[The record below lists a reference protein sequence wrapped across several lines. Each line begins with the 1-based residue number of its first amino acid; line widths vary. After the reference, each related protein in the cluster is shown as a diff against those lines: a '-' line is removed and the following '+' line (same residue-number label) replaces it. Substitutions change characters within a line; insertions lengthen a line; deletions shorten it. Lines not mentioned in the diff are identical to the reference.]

1 MLFNL
6 VSRLTNINLIGEY
19 TMSKKTNN
27 VLVNEVNLK
36 AFGKVVNAIAT
47 KENGLQSANARFV
60 KFATDTFKGQKNIF
74 LNFTNPNTKKSNLN
88 KEEYV
93 KVLNMIAQSIF
104 NKEDYKLYNCA
115 DITTTY
121 GFKKKTA
128 SYKGKAT
135 KKRKLQAQPASRANK
150 LATYLEKMLTP
161 KAKGGGSRQGSKFD
175 QIDKLFATLVTKLN
189 ANADKLTFIK
199 DKDLEVMKGFI
210 TNARGCISK

>member
-1 MLFNL
+1 
-6 VSRLTNINLIGEY
+6 
-19 TMSKKTNN
+19 MSKKINN
-27 VLVNEVNLK
+27 VLVNETNLK

-60 KFATDTFKGQKNIF
+60 KFATDTFKDQKNIF
-74 LNFTNPNTKKSNLN
+74 LNFTNPNTKKSNLT

-104 NKEDYKLYNCA
+104 NKEDYKLYTCA

-121 GFKKKTA
+121 GFKKKTV

-150 LATYLEKMLTP
+150 LATYLEKMLAP
-161 KAKGGGSRQGSKFD
+161 KVKGASRQGSKFD

-210 TNARGCISK
+210 TNARSCISK

>member
-1 MLFNL
+1 
-6 VSRLTNINLIGEY
+6 
-19 TMSKKTNN
+19 MSKKTNN
-27 VLVNEVNLK
+27 VLVNEVNLNSLYTNVK
-36 AFGKVVNAIAT
+36 AIFS
-47 KENGLQSANARFV
+47 KESGLQSANARFV
-60 KFATDTFKGQKNIF
+60 KWASELYKGQKNIH
-74 LNFTNPNTKKSNLN
+74 LNFTNPNTKKSNLT

-104 NKEDYKLYNCA
+104 NKEDYKLYTCA

-161 KAKGGGSRQGSKFD
+161 KAKGASRQGSKFD

-210 TNARGCISK
+210 TNARSCISK

>member
-1 MLFNL
+1 
-6 VSRLTNINLIGEY
+6 
-19 TMSKKTNN
+19 MSKKTNN
-27 VLVNEVNLK
+27 LLVNDVNLK
-36 AFGKVVNAIAT
+36 AFGKVVWSIAT

-60 KFATDTFKGQKNIF
+60 KFATDTFKDQKNIF
-74 LNFTNPNTKKSNLN
+74 LNFTNPNTKKSNLT

-104 NKEDYKLYNCA
+104 NKEDYKLYSCA

-161 KAKGGGSRQGSKFD
+161 KVKGGGSRQGSKFD

>member
-1 MLFNL
+1 
-6 VSRLTNINLIGEY
+6 
-19 TMSKKTNN
+19 MSKKTNN

-60 KFATDTFKGQKNIF
+60 KFATDTFKDQKNIF
-74 LNFTNPNTKKSNLN
+74 LNFTNPNTKKSNLT
-88 KEEYV
+88 KDEYI

-104 NKEDYKLYNCA
+104 NKEDYKLYTCA

-121 GFKKKTA
+121 GFKKKTV

-150 LATYLEKMLTP
+150 LATYLEKMLAP
-161 KAKGGGSRQGSKFD
+161 KVKGASRQGSKFD

-210 TNARGCISK
+210 TNARSCISK

>member
-1 MLFNL
+1 M
-6 VSRLTNINLIGEY
+6 TNN
-19 TMSKKTNN
+19 KNN
-27 VLVNEVNLK
+27 VLVNETNLNE
-36 AFGKVVNAIAT
+36 FGKHVKAIS
-47 KENGLQSANARFV
+47 KNEKGMMSANMSMV
-60 KFATDTFKGQKNIF
+60 KWAQALYKDQKNIH
-74 LNFTNPNTKKSNLN
+74 LNFRNPNTQKSNLN
-88 KEEYV
+88 KAEYL
-93 KVLNMIAQSIF
+93 KVLNTAGKFLF
-104 NKEDYKLYNCA
+104 NKEEYKLYTCA

-150 LATYLEKMLTP
+150 LATYLEKMLAP
-161 KAKGGGSRQGSKFD
+161 KVKGASRQGSKFD

-210 TNARGCISK
+210 TNARSCISK

>member
-1 MLFNL
+1 
-6 VSRLTNINLIGEY
+6 
-19 TMSKKTNN
+19 MSKKINN

-60 KFATDTFKGQKNIF
+60 KFATDTFKDQKNIF
-74 LNFTNPNTKKSNLN
+74 LNFTNPNTKKSNLT

-104 NKEDYKLYNCA
+104 NKEDYKLYTCA

-121 GFKKKTA
+121 GFKKKTV

-150 LATYLEKMLTP
+150 LATYLEKMLAP
-161 KAKGGGSRQGSKFD
+161 KAKGASRQGSKFD

>member
-1 MLFNL
+1 
-6 VSRLTNINLIGEY
+6 
-19 TMSKKTNN
+19 MSKKTNN
-27 VLVNEVNLK
+27 VLVNEANLK

-47 KENGLQSANARFV
+47 KENGLQSANASFV
-60 KFATDTFKGQKNIF
+60 KFATTTFKDQKNIF

-150 LATYLEKMLTP
+150 
-161 KAKGGGSRQGSKFD
+161 
-175 QIDKLFATLVTKLN
+175 
-189 ANADKLTFIK
+189 
-199 DKDLEVMKGFI
+199 
-210 TNARGCISK
+210 

>member
-1 MLFNL
+1 
-6 VSRLTNINLIGEY
+6 
-19 TMSKKTNN
+19 MSKKTNN

-60 KFATDTFKGQKNIF
+60 KFATDTFKDQKNIF
-74 LNFTNPNTKKSNLN
+74 LNFTNPNTKKSNLT

-104 NKEDYKLYNCA
+104 NKEDYKLYTCA
-115 DITTTY
+115 NITT
-121 GFKKKTA
+121 
-128 SYKGKAT
+128 
-135 KKRKLQAQPASRANK
+135 
-150 LATYLEKMLTP
+150 
-161 KAKGGGSRQGSKFD
+161 RQGSKFD